1 MSRVIFSIKY
11 DIIPEKRNEYLDIVK
26 ELKNVVKGEG
36 LEEYSIFE
44 QKGKEN
50 SFEEIYT
57 YKSKEA
63 WEEADEIEN
72 ERVDI
77 LMSKLSDLI
86 KDKTTHYS
94 TLFEVESTVIV

>member
-11 DIIPEKRNEYLDIVK
+11 DILPEKRNEYLDIVR
-26 ELKNVVKGEG
+26 ELKNVVKGDG

-50 SFEEIYT
+50 SFEEIYI
-57 YKSKEA
+57 YSSKEA
-63 WEEADEIEN
+63 WEEADEIDN

-86 KDKTTHYS
+86 IDKTTHYS
-94 TLFEVESTVIV
+94 TLFEVESTVMV

>member
-11 DIIPEKRNEYLDIVK
+11 DIIPEKRNEYLEIVK

-86 KDKTTHYS
+86 QDKTTHYS